1 MPSEKIPKIPFVIG
15 SRSKRNGRYIYFGGD
30 TGPVSRKA
38 ATPYRTLEEAEEALP
53 IAANLLGVEYAEL
66 EARKLPTSGEHHPGQ
81 PSYDRRHSGSP
92 AAKSG
97 VRQDRSSQPISVD
110 HDWDDDPLSDYI
122 KRAQAHVESGRL
134 ESEEMEYKREIISSL
149 GEARVAVRSGDGT
162 WPTLVRKAFPQ
173 TGSPIQW
180 QARDTLVKWFDAEPK
195 RAGDA
200 LEALWIDG
208 DVAPGDRIR
217 SFIASL
223 PDGVLPSGK
232 GTRLR
237 VVAAL
242 LMALGAEY
250 PPYAVRK
257 FEAAYDA
264 TGYNRPPE
272 EADEAETYEH
282 ALAFLD
288 AIVERTEWLGC
299 DQPSNRLEAQS
310 VVWMMQGTEPDDP
323 VLWQVR
329 AGTDA
334 DGAPRFLEL
343 NQIDIGFQWHN
354 DVGAVSSREEFN
366 GLLTE
371 EGRSADTSA
380 HPRSAGTQ
388 LWQFAHEM
396 AVGDLVVVP
405 LPGRQ
410 VQIGEITGPYRFD
423 ENPSG
428 HSHSMDVRWLAQS
441 VPHERI
447 GVALGV
453 ERLQSLVPEV
463 QNVPPER
470 VGEAITGAFAR
481 WTVQRLD
488 DRVRARLLDLD
499 SRQSP
504 LSLDALADE
513 LLYDVSYL
521 RNIERLLE
529 EKGQIVFQGPP
540 GTGKTYVARELARAL
555 AGSVERVR
563 LVQFHPSYA
572 YEDFVQGY
580 RPTLKDGQA
589 RFELRDG
596 PLVQM
601 AEQAQDAPSEK
612 HFLVIDEINRGNL
625 AKVFGELYFLL
636 EYRGPEHAMQLQ
648 YSDKRFSLPDNL
660 YIIGTMNTA
669 DRSIALVDL
678 ALRRRFS
685 FVEFHPEKAPVE
697 GLLGRWLER
706 KEIDMPWLAKVV
718 DLANTK
724 LDNREAA
731 IGPSYFMKDDLDEER
746 VGRIWEHDV
755 LPYIEEQ
762 LYGQHERLAE
772 FDIKTLRREAEGN
785 EGSSEQSA
793 TPESDNEE
801 D

>member
-1 MPSEKIPKIPFVIG
+1 MPVPWVIQRKNVWNAYFDG
-15 SRSKRNGRYIYFGGD
+15 GPTPVGRKY
-30 TGPVSRKA
+30 
-38 ATPYRTLEEAEEALP
+38 ATKYKTQREAEEALP
-53 IAANLLGVEYAEL
+53 IAADILRVEQAEL
-66 EARKLPTSGEHHPGQ
+66 EALKLTSSGKHHPGQ
-81 PSYDRRHSGSP
+81 PSYGRRRSGSP
-92 AAKSG
+92 AAKSD
-97 VRQDRSSQPISVD
+97 VREDRSSQPISINQE
-110 HDWDDDPLSDYI
+110 WDDDPLSDYI
-122 KRAQAHVESGRL
+122 RRAQAHVESGRL
-134 ESEEMEYKREIISSL
+134 DREEMEYKREIISSL
-149 GEARVAVRSGDGT
+149 GEARVAVRSRDGT

-208 DVAPGDRIR
+208 DVAPADRIR
-217 SFIASL
+217 GFIASL

-242 LMALGAEY
+242 LMALGPEY

-257 FEAAYDA
+257 FDAAYDA
-264 TGYNRPPE
+264 TGYDRPPE
-272 EADEAETYEH
+272 EADEAETYNH

-288 AIVERTEWLGC
+288 AIVARTAWLGC
-299 DQPSNRLEAQS
+299 DRPSDRLEAQS
-310 VVWMMQGTEPDDP
+310 VVWMMQGAEPDDP
-323 VLWQVR
+323 ALWQVR

-343 NQIDIGFQWHN
+343 NQIDIGFQWHS

-371 EGRSADTSA
+371 EGGSADTSA

-410 VQIGEITGPYRFD
+410 VHIGEITGPYRFD

-441 VPHERI
+441 VPHEQI

-453 ERLQSLVPEV
+453 ERLQSLVPEG

-470 VGEAITGAFAR
+470 VSNAITGAFVR

-488 DRVRARLLDLD
+488 DRVRAFLTDPD
-499 SRQSP
+499 NKPSP
-504 LSLDALADE
+504 LSLETLADE

-521 RNIERLLE
+521 RNIKRLLD
-529 EKGQIVFQGPP
+529 EKRQVIFQGPP

-555 AGSVERVR
+555 AGADERVR

-589 RFELRDG
+589 GFELRDG
-596 PLVQM
+596 PLVQ
-601 AEQAQDAPSEK
+601 AANEARNSAAN
-612 HFLVIDEINRGNL
+612 HYLIIDEINRGNL

-636 EYRGPEHAMQLQ
+636 EYRDQRMRLQ
-648 YSDKRFSLPDNL
+648 YAKEEDEDFSLPENL

-685 FVEFHPEKAPVE
+685 FVEFHPGKAPVE

-706 KEIDMPWLAKVV
+706 KEIDLPWLARVV

-772 FDIKTLRREAEGN
+772 FVLDTLRGEAAGEGPDAGDDATG
-785 EGSSEQSA
+785 EQEDEPGSGDA
-793 TPESDNEE
+793 TD
-801 D
+801 

>member
-1 MPSEKIPKIPFVIG
+1 MPSEKKPKIPFVIG

-38 ATPYRTLEEAEEALP
+38 ATPYWTLEEAEEALP

-66 EARKLPTSGEHHPGQ
+66 EARKQPTSGDRHPGQ
-81 PSYDRRHSGSP
+81 PSYGSRLSGSP

-97 VRQDRSSQPISVD
+97 PGVRRSSQPISID
-110 HDWDDDPLSDYI
+110 HNRDDDPLSDYI

-134 ESEEMEYKREIISSL
+134 DREEMEYKREIISSL
-149 GEARVAVRSGDGT
+149 GEARLAVGSGDGT

-180 QARDTLVKWFDAEPK
+180 QARDALVKWFDAEPK

-208 DVAPGDRIR
+208 DVAPADRIR
-217 SFIASL
+217 TFIASL

-242 LMALGAEY
+242 LMALGPEY

-257 FEAAYDA
+257 FNAAYDA
-264 TGYNRPPE
+264 TGYDRPPE

-288 AIVERTEWLGC
+288 AIVERTAWLGC
-299 DQPSNRLEAQS
+299 DRPSDRLEAQS
-310 VVWMMQGTEPDDP
+310 VVWMMQGTEPDGP
-323 VLWQVR
+323 ALWHVR

-334 DGAPRFLEL
+334 DGAPGFLEL
-343 NQIDIGFQWHN
+343 NQIDIGFQWHT
-354 DVGAVSSREEFN
+354 DVGAVNSREEFN
-366 GLLTE
+366 DLLTE

-396 AVGDLVVVP
+396 AVGDLVLVP
-405 LPGRQ
+405 LPGKQ
-410 VQIGEITGPYRFD
+410 VHIGEVTGPYRFD
-423 ENPSG
+423 SNSSG
-428 HSHSMDVRWLAQS
+428 HSHIRSVRWLAQS
-441 VPHERI
+441 VPY
-447 GVALGV
+447 
-453 ERLQSLVPEV
+453 
-463 QNVPPER
+463 ER
-470 VGEAITGAFAR
+470 VGKAATDAFVR
-481 WTVQRLD
+481 WTVQQID
-488 DRVRARLLDLD
+488 DPDVLAHVRTFP
-499 SRQSP
+499 SEPTGRQAP
-504 LSLDALADE
+504 PSLNALAEE
-513 LLYDVSYL
+513 LMLDVGFL
-521 RNIERLLE
+521 RKVERLLE
-529 EKGQIVFQGPP
+529 EKRQVIFQGPP

-555 AGSVERVR
+555 AGSGERVR

-589 RFELRDG
+589 GFELRDG

-601 AEQAQDAPSEK
+601 AEQAQDAPSER

-660 YIIGTMNTA
+660 SIIGTMNTA

-685 FVEFHPEKAPVE
+685 FVEFHPGKAPVE

-706 KEIDMPWLAKVV
+706 KEIDLPWLARVV

-772 FDIKTLRREAEGN
+772 FALDTLRREAAGAGPHAGDDATGEQGD
-785 EGSSEQSA
+785 EPGSGDA
-793 TPESDNEE
+793 TD
-801 D
+801 